1 MSYDVA
7 TGAVVAVLNE
17 VNEEMRAYEALFTSV
32 AEQLSNLATACMA
45 EPVSAELQSLSS
57 EVLQPALQTVA
68 GRSGAAVSAVNEVV
82 TILTTADLDMST
94 SANQALVRAEQAK
107 VDDMPDAGGSTA
119 STESAYRNIPR

>member
-17 VNEEMRAYEALFTSV
+17 VNGEMQAYEALFTSV
-32 AEQLSNLATACMA
+32 AEQLSSLAAACMA
-45 EPVSAELQSLSS
+45 EPVSAELQSLAS

-82 TILTTADLDMST
+82 TILTTADIDMST
-94 SANQALVRAEQAK
+94 SANQALVRTEQAK

-119 STESAYRNIPR
+119 SMEPAHHNIPR